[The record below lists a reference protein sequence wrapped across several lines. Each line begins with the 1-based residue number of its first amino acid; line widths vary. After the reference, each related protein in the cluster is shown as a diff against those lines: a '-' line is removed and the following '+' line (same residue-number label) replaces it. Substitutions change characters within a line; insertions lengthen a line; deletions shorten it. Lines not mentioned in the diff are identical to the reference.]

1 MTFRVPAYVTRAAEG
16 LGRRRFT
23 VAEFEAMVAAGI
35 INLDERLELIG
46 GELVPMELKGPR
58 HDPMLRA
65 LVQRWTGLAD
75 GRCRVIAA
83 APFPLSLDTFVAPD
97 LVVVPETVGAKQMGG
112 EDAWLVVEI
121 AEGSRRFDMG
131 RKAKICGRHGVREL
145 WVIDAARMN
154 ARLFREP
161 YPGGYAETRDYDF
174 DEAII
179 PAFAPPEFALRLDAL
194 DLR

>member
-1 MTFRVPAYVTRAAEG
+1 MTLRVPPQVTRAAEG

-23 VAEFEAMVAAGI
+23 MAEVAAMVAAGI
-35 INLDERLELIG
+35 IDGDERLELIG
-46 GELVPMELKGPR
+46 GELVPMEPKGPR
-58 HDPMLRA
+58 HDRLLRA
-65 LVQRWTGLAD
+65 LVQRWTEPAE
-75 GRCRVIAA
+75 GRRRVVAGS
-83 APFPLSLDTFVAPD
+83 PFRLSLDTFVVPDIVVAPEPVD
-97 LVVVPETVGAKQMGG
+97 TKETSA

-131 RKAKICGRHGVREL
+131 RKAKLYGRNGVREL

-154 ARLFREP
+154 VRLFREP

-174 DEAII
+174 DEALL
-179 PAFAPPEFALRLDAL
+179 PAFAPPEFALRLDML